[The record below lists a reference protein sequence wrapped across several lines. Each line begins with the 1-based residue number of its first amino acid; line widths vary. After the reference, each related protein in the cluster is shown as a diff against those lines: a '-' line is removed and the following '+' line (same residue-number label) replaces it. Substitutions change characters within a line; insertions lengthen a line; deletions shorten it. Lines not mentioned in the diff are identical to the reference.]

1 MRAHFR
7 RVMKSS
13 WSSFFVSRVLM
24 LDRSRFGADLKI
36 AAYIVSPL
44 GNRGY

>member
-13 WSSFFVSRVLM
+13 WSSFLVSRVLM
-24 LDRSRFGADLKI
+24 LDFSRRGADYII
-36 AAYIVSPL
+36 AV
-44 GNRGY
+44 